1 MTDFSVLA
9 GISEYGKISNN
20 TTTTIYTASIGT
32 TRVRSVICC
41 ENAGSTPNLTL
52 EVNDGTN
59 SYYKRKA
66 VAMTAGSETIFNEPF
81 YVPQGWTV
89 KITSSDAA
97 GKIDWT
103 ITYDAPSR
111 AAAGRG

>member
-9 GISEYGKISNN
+9 GLSEYGKITGNSA
-20 TTTTIYTASIGT
+20 TTIYTADKGT
-32 TRVRSVICC
+32 TRVRSIVCC
-41 ENAGSTPNLTL
+41 ENSGSTPTLTL
-52 EVNDGTN
+52 EINDGTN

-66 VAMTAGSETIFNEPF
+66 VAMTAGTETIFNEPF

-89 KITSSDAA
+89 KITSSDAS
-97 GKIDWT
+97 GKIDWCL
-103 ITYDAPSR
+103 TYDAPSR